1 MKNSKINGQNRQLS
15 TMRYNVNKG
24 GGESWGWTKTRAD
37 IYKSGLGDLGVSFRR
52 FQWLLHC
59 RNGYR
64 LSRNSTAVQLHWAVL
79 PLPQAWTQSRG
90 RCGGL
95 WLWRTVRHPLPF
107 IPAAASL
114 WSMYLWHRTLN
125 LEGSCSAAWVTTAR
139 AGQYRIIFH
148 RSCDFLFH
156 MPMCLEI
163 HKMFSGIPLGILW
176 IYSCYYFLSNPIIF
190 EKFLAI
196 HQTETDTLFWITF

>member
-1 MKNSKINGQNRQLS
+1 MDTDLAGIAQLCS
-15 TMRYNVNKG
+15 CTEQCSLFPRLG
-24 GGESWGWTKTRAD
+24 LRA
-37 IYKSGLGDLGVSFRR
+37 GD
-52 FQWLLHC
+52 
-59 RNGYR
+59 
-64 LSRNSTAVQLHWAVL
+64 AV
-79 PLPQAWTQSRG
+79 
-90 RCGGL
+90 
-95 WLWRTVRHPLPF
+95 LWRTVRHPLLF

-114 WSMYLWHRTLN
+114 WSMYLWHRPLS
-125 LEGSCSAAWVTTAR
+125 LEGSCSAAWVTTVR

-156 MPMCLEI
+156 MPMCLEV

-196 HQTETDTLFWITF
+196 HKTETDTLFWITFYSISYHTKCTEVNNSEFIQKSYPNLKKIILKNITWECSNAYIERNMVS